1 MENIPFFLIARLLL
15 GLVAGIWL
23 ARKLRGFLR
32 WLVLRLMP
40 LRYRVSERSF
50 NIQSR
55 ASAVLAYALAL
66 GIALSVY
73 AGLGKAREKIA
84 LPWVAREETTE
95 ISSHS
100 LEPPLPPA
108 YSAPAYSP
116 PEKAPPP
123 QDSMPPAGIIAP
135 PPPEPPPAY
144 PSAYEERGRHFVQL
158 YAFRDEARAWAQK
171 QYWQGR
177 LSRQVWVGV
186 APGEAAPFKVLVGP
200 FAQLQDA
207 RRFLR
212 SERLDGFPR
221 EQRDIRLYED

>member
-1 MENIPFFLIARLLL
+1 MHFPCVAPLCASNAPRLKKKYLRHFGQFIYFL
-15 GLVAGIWL
+15 
-23 ARKLRGFLR
+23 
-32 WLVLRLMP
+32 
-40 LRYRVSERSF
+40 
-50 NIQSR
+50 
-55 ASAVLAYALAL
+55 
-66 GIALSVY
+66 
-73 AGLGKAREKIA
+73 
-84 LPWVAREETTE
+84 
-95 ISSHS
+95 
-100 LEPPLPPA
+100 
-108 YSAPAYSP
+108 AP
-116 PEKAPPP
+116 
-123 QDSMPPAGIIAP
+123 
-135 PPPEPPPAY
+135 
-144 PSAYEERGRHFVQL
+144 YEERGRHFVQL